1 MGKFSSQE
9 IEFQY
14 NLIKT
19 LLSDPEKYKDAIDAV
34 KKEISYMPVEL
45 KKKLEDE
52 NITFLSYNYPPVQKR
67 TESAVGEP
75 VALISSTHSLKKFD
89 SFFNEQKPRAIATN
103 ATADTTFE
111 PN

>member
-52 NITFLSYNYPPVQKR
+52 NITL
-67 TESAVGEP
+67 
-75 VALISSTHSLKKFD
+75 
-89 SFFNEQKPRAIATN
+89 
-103 ATADTTFE
+103 
-111 PN
+111 